1 MLGKERRW
9 PDRPLRQVSP
19 ISACFRV
26 IRFSMRRAGTR
37 ISRQGGRGPAP
48 RVEFGVEAGFGRIR
62 KNLRQCLAAA
72 KFITDVTVLKVT
84 LPPDAVRQ
92 CLDPPP
98 EPRFPRLHD

>member
-1 MLGKERRW
+1 MARSTSKTGEPQLGMF
-9 PDRPLRQVSP
+9 
-19 ISACFRV
+19 CV
-26 IRFSMRRAGTR
+26 IRFPMKRAR
-37 ISRQGGRGPAP
+37 ACLSRQGGKGPAP